1 MAIITI
7 NPTEMRLYAPS
18 KSLPITSQ
26 MDVNNRLS
34 TKTSFTYSSICI
46 VSCRTFPVQISGSN
60 LFTFSGYSAS
70 ITNPTYTNTTIT
82 ILVII
87 VITSTP
93 YKIPQYICNP
103 TYINVAMI
111 PTASQTAFAVVKSS
125 FLIRTPCLSS
135 ACEFWA
141 AGTTLRVK
149 KFFHTPPSLPL
160 SDKMFFIFCTFYKN
174 TTFFLFHKVFFTI
187 QSKTIN
193 EPAHS

>member
-1 MAIITI
+1 MEIITI
-7 NPTEMRLYAPS
+7 KPTEMRLYAPS

-26 MDVNNRLS
+26 TDVNNRLS

-46 VSCRTFPVQISGSN
+46 VSCRTLPVQLSESS

-70 ITNPTYTNTTIT
+70 ITNPAYTNTTIT

-103 TYINVAMI
+103 TYISVATI

-125 FLIRTPCLSS
+125 FLILPPHSLHLS
-135 ACEFWA
+135 
-141 AGTTLRVK
+141 G
-149 KFFHTPPSLPL
+149 
-160 SDKMFFIFCTFYKN
+160 KMFFIFYTFYKN
-174 TTFFLFHKVFFTI
+174 TTFFLSHKVFFTI
-187 QSKTIN
+187 QSIISSRKVT
-193 EPAHS
+193 AHSYLANSNNSQAHL